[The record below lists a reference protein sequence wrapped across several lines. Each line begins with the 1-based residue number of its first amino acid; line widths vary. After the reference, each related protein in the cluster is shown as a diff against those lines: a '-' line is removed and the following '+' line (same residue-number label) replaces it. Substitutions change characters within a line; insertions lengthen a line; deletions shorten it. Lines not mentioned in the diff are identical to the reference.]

1 MVNFPTQIP
10 DCDSHSSTLLD
21 FFLSSDA
28 SICSAVAFPPLG
40 GFDRVVVSVS
50 AGFLSDLERDVL
62 FHCVACVYSRA
73 DWNSLCDHLRDVPW
87 KDIFKLDVSAASSE
101 FCEWVQIG
109 TDVYI
114 PAGQVSLI
122 SMVFSCLCCCHSS

>member
-1 MVNFPTQIP
+1 MVNFPSWMP
-10 DCDSHSSTLLD
+10 DCGCHCPALLD
-21 FFLSSDA
+21 LFISFDA
-28 SICSAVAFPPLG
+28 SICSAMAFPRLG
-40 GFDRVVVSVS
+40 NSVHVVVSVS
-50 AGFLSDLERDVL
+50 IEFPSSSQWGAP
-62 FHCVACVYSRA
+62 FHRIVYDYSCA

-114 PAGQVSLI
+114 PAGQASLI

>member
-21 FFLSSDA
+21 FFLSYDA

-40 GFDRVVVSVS
+40 GFDHVVVSVS
-50 AGFLSDLERDVL
+50 VGFLSDLERDVL

-73 DWNSLCDHLRDVPW
+73 DWNSLCDHLRDIPW
-87 KDIFKLDVSAASSE
+87 KDIFKLGVSAASSE
-101 FCEWVQIG
+101 FCKWVQIG

-114 PAGQVSLI
+114 PAGQASLI
-122 SMVFSCLCCCHSS
+122 SMVFNCLCCCHSS